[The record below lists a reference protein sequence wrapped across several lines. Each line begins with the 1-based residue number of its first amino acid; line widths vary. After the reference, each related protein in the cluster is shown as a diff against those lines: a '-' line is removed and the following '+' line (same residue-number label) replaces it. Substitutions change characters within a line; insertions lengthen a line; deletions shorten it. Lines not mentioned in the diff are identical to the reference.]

1 MSLEKLRKIAVVTGA
16 GHRVGAIIA
25 KSIVQLGYTLILH
38 YYSSE
43 VEAKELTEDLRKSDG
58 ISYPF
63 QADLTK
69 EMDIK
74 RLWKFVD
81 ELKGDPKLLINSAS
95 IMPMKKIG
103 YLNKEDFDRIM
114 ALNLRA
120 PLLCSQEAV
129 KRMKSGSLIINISDI
144 ASVLGWTGYPLYSI
158 SRAALD
164 SLTRIMAKEFA
175 PEIRVNGIAPG
186 LILPPDGMESSDWE
200 KLILKVPLRR
210 SANEDELRMTIRYLI
225 ENNYITGQTLILDG
239 GRTL

>member
-103 YLNKEDFDRIM
+103 YLNKDDFDRIM

>member
-1 MSLEKLRKIAVVTGA
+1 MSPEKLRRIAVVTGA

-43 VEAKELTEDLRKSDG
+43 VEAKELAEDLRKSDG

>member
-43 VEAKELTEDLRKSDG
+43 VEAKELAEDLRKSDG

>member
-43 VEAKELTEDLRKSDG
+43 VEAKELAEDLRKSDG

-103 YLNKEDFDRIM
+103 YLNKDDFDRIM